1 MPRRALPA
9 SPGAQ
14 RGAIG
19 LLAMGVLGLV
29 ILCLVLAL
37 DVGRLYYEKAKLQ
50 KQADTAAMEAAA
62 QGPMCGGD
70 EKGNSNATFGS
81 MVWNESGKEWKFD
94 DDPGSG
100 LRDAAEVV
108 LEKDVPTSLVVNIK
122 RTLDID
128 EDKTT
133 LTARA
138 VARRLPVAGISVG
151 NSLLSLDS
159 SDSPLLG
166 PLVSSLVGYDAA
178 VSVLDASQVASIT
191 LGDLFNTS
199 SAPELEDFQEGSY
212 SSSALIQM
220 IGEAAGVSGIA
231 SGSASQGKLINVLD
245 ILDLSA
251 LQGGRESLLD
261 LSIPLEPLLNAVVT
275 AANVDAPLMQE
286 NVDSGAVELNLESKL
301 MPDAIDLGLMIQS
314 PAKIAFGPPGEAPQG
329 AGAMGYRTQV
339 TSAQIKV
346 WLNSE
351 LDISPLASFDLGL
364 VAEVGAAQA
373 WLNSI
378 ECQGANQ
385 YVVRAGS
392 SPSVLDI
399 ELGSIESSGSGLSG
413 EVAPISVKLLGNN
426 DVSLASI
433 DIATS
438 ASDSEPSRRESEY
451 SVFQG
456 DYPSTATVTPSSSI
470 LQDDITR
477 LLSGLDVDVDILQG
491 NQCQTFLCDVL
502 GGIGDLVSGLT
513 DFTSDAVTELVKNI
527 VDPIV
532 RSLLEQVLDP
542 LLKTLGV
549 SVNQYQV
556 SVYSPQAKVELV
568 K

>member
-1 MPRRALPA
+1 MRRNA
-9 SPGAQ
+9 SPATLNAQ

-62 QGPMCGGD
+62 QGPMCGGE
-70 EKGNSNATFGS
+70 EKDDSRANFGS
-81 MVWNESGKEWKFD
+81 MVWNVSGEEWKFD
-94 DDPGSG
+94 DNPGSG
-100 LRDAAEVV
+100 LQDAAEVV
-108 LEKDVPTSLVVNIK
+108 LEKDAPTSLLVNIK
-122 RTLDID
+122 RALDID
-128 EDKTT
+128 EDNTT

-138 VARRLPVAGISVG
+138 VARRLPTAGISVG

-159 SDSPLLG
+159 SESPLLG
-166 PLVSSLVGYDAA
+166 PLVSGLVGYDAA
-178 VSVLDASQVASIT
+178 VSVLDATQVASIT
-191 LGDLFNTS
+191 LGELFETS
-199 SAPELEDFQEGSY
+199 SASAFEEFQEHDY
-212 SSSALIQM
+212 SSTALIRM
-220 IGEAAGVSGIA
+220 IGEAAGVSGPL
-231 SGSASQGKLINVLD
+231 SGSASQGKLVNVLD

-251 LQGGRESLLD
+251 LQGNRASLLD
-261 LSIPLEPLLNAVVT
+261 LALPLEPLLNAVIT
-275 AANVDAPLMQE
+275 AANVDAPLVKN
-286 NVDSGAVELNLESKL
+286 NVDSGAVGLNLESKL
-301 MPDAIDLGLMIQS
+301 MPDVIDLGLMIQS
-314 PAKIAFGPPGEAPQG
+314 PAKIAFGPPGEALQG
-329 AGAMGYRTQV
+329 AATTYRTQV

-346 WLNSE
+346 WLNSK

-373 WLNSI
+373 WLDSI

-385 YVVRAGS
+385 YVVRVGS

-399 ELGSIESSGSGLSG
+399 ELGSIDSSGNGVSG
-413 EVAPISVKLLGNN
+413 EIAPISVKLLGNN

-433 DIATS
+433 NIATS
-438 ASDSEPSRRESEY
+438 TSGGEPSMQEDEY

-456 DYPSTATVTPSSSI
+456 DYPATTNVQPSSNI

-477 LLSGLDVDVDILQG
+477 LLSRLDVDVDILQ
-491 NQCQTFLCDVL
+491 NNECQTFLCDLLDGV
-502 GGIGDLVSGLT
+502 GDLVSGLT
-513 DFTSDAVTELVKNI
+513 DFTVGAVAELVRNI

-542 LLKTLGV
+542 LLETLGV

>member
-62 QGPMCGGD
+62 QGPMCSGG
-70 EKGNSNATFGS
+70 EKDDFEKDDPNTTFGS
-81 MVWNESGKEWKFD
+81 MVWNESGEEWKFD
-94 DDPGSG
+94 DHPGNG

-122 RTLDID
+122 RALDID

-138 VARRLPVAGISVG
+138 VARRLPVAGLGVG

-159 SDSPLLG
+159 ANSPLLG

-199 SAPELEDFQEGSY
+199 SASELGDLQEDSY

-314 PAKIAFGPPGEAPQG
+314 PAKIAFGPPGKDLGTEK
-329 AGAMGYRTQV
+329 YRTKV
-339 TSAQIKV
+339 TSAQVKV
-346 WLNSE
+346 WLNSR
-351 LDISPLASFDLGL
+351 LDVSPLASFDLGV
-364 VAEVGAAQA
+364 VAEIGKAEA
-373 WLNSI
+373 WLGSI

-385 YVVRAGS
+385 YAVEVVSR
-392 SPSVLDI
+392 PSVL
-399 ELGSIESSGSGLSG
+399 ELQLGSIKDPNGGSS
-413 EVAPISVKLLGNN
+413 EVEPISVDLLNSVASVVIKTARSSSKGENIE
-426 DVSLASI
+426 VMSSL
-433 DIATS
+433 
-438 ASDSEPSRRESEY
+438 
-451 SVFQG
+451 FQG
-456 DYPSTATVTPSSSI
+456 SYPESYNVAPGLKI
-470 LQDDITR
+470 LQRDIDR
-477 LLSGLDVDVDILQG
+477 LLEGVSIKVNFLGADLGLNYIL
-491 NQCQTFLCDVL
+491 
-502 GGIGDLVSGLT
+502 DLVRE
-513 DFTSDAVTELVKNI
+513 V
-527 VDPIV
+527 VDPV
-532 RSLLEQVLDP
+532 VNGLLVGTLDP

>member
-1 MPRRALPA
+1 MLRHA
-9 SPGAQ
+9 SPAPCRTQ

-37 DVGRLYYEKAKLQ
+37 DVGRLYYEQAKLQ

-62 QGPMCGGD
+62 QGPMCGG
-70 EKGNSNATFGS
+70 EKNANSSATFGS
-81 MVWNESGKEWKFD
+81 MVWNESGEEWKFD
-94 DDPGSG
+94 NDPGNG

-108 LEKDVPTSLVVNIK
+108 LEKDVTTSLVVNIK
-122 RTLDID
+122 RVLDID
-128 EDKTT
+128 EGKTT

-159 SDSPLLG
+159 ADSPLLG
-166 PLVSSLVGYDAA
+166 PLVSGLVGYDAA
-178 VSVLDASQVASIT
+178 VSILNSSQVASIT
-191 LGDLFNTS
+191 LGDLFQRS
-199 SAPELEDFQEGSY
+199 PASVFEEFQEDEY
-212 SSSALIQM
+212 PPSALIRM
-220 IGEAAGVSGIA
+220 IGGAAGVSDIV

-251 LQGGRESLLD
+251 LQRDRESLLN

-275 AANVDAPLMQE
+275 AASIDAPLVQKD
-286 NVDSGAVELNLESKL
+286 VDSGAVGLNLESKL
-301 MPDAIDLGLMIQS
+301 MPDAFDLGLVIQS
-314 PAKIAFGPPGEAPQG
+314 PARIAFGPPGKAPQG
-329 AGAMGYRTQV
+329 AGTMGYRTQV

-364 VAEVGAAQA
+364 VAEVGAARA
-373 WLNSI
+373 WLDTI
-378 ECQGANQ
+378 ECQGVNR
-385 YVVRAGS
+385 YTVRVGS
-392 SPSVLDI
+392 RPSVIKLALGHI
-399 ELGSIESSGSGLSG
+399 ETLANGVPNDVS
-413 EVAPISVKLLGNN
+413 PISVNLIGSSE
-426 DVSLASI
+426 VSLASI
-433 DIATS
+433 DIA
-438 ASDSEPSRRESEY
+438 ASTNGGESSMQEAQY

-456 DYPSTATVTPSSSI
+456 NYPATTNVVPSSSI
-470 LQDDITR
+470 LQDDINS
-477 LLSGLDVDVDILQG
+477 LLSGLDVDVDILQS
-491 NQCQTFLCDVL
+491 NQCPIFLCDVL
-502 GGIGDLVSGLT
+502 DGVGDLVSELT
-513 DFTSDAVTELVKNI
+513 EFTVGTVAELVRNI

-542 LLKTLGV
+542 LLAALGV
-549 SVNQYQV
+549 SVNQYEV